1 MSKANAG
8 IRGIGMTSARTRDR
22 LVQRLVDQG
31 IRSKDVLEQIR
42 NVPRHLFVDEA
53 LASRAYEDT
62 ALPIGMGQTIS
73 QPYTVAL
80 MSQVL
85 LEGTRPRKVLEVGSG
100 SGYQAAIL
108 AQLVEKVYG
117 VERIE
122 SLVHRA
128 EACIRKLRLHNV
140 YLRHRNGKD
149 GWPERAPFDAILVA
163 AAAAVVPQKLV
174 EQLRHGGKLLVPVGS
189 RDQQHLVV
197 VQRNRQGFEQRTIEK
212 VSFVPL
218 LGGLR

>member
-1 MSKANAG
+1 MRHVST
-8 IRGIGMTSARTRDR
+8 RGIGMTSQRTRERLIER
-22 LVQRLVDQG
+22 LVRAG
-31 IRSKDVLEQIR
+31 IHHPEVLEAMR
-42 NVPRHLFVDEA
+42 ETPRHLFVDEA

-80 MSQVL
+80 MSQIL
-85 LEGTRPRKVLEVGSG
+85 LEGNRPSRVLEVGSG

-128 EACIRKLRLHNV
+128 EACVRKLRLHNV

-163 AAAAVVPQKLV
+163 AASAAVPRQLV
-174 EQLRHGGKLLVPVGS
+174 EQLRQGGKLLVPVGS
-189 RDQQHLVV
+189 RKEQHLVV
-197 VQRNRQGFEQRTIEK
+197 VQRNRQGIEQRKIEK